1 MGSMLPLTAI
11 LNPSGGEQE
20 SSFTPR
26 PSPSTAI
33 NFYPFEDL
41 GEASV
46 REIRKY
52 QIHSLGRIRDS
63 CRRIPYNTGKRDFYE
78 KTGRTYFEVF
88 QYDFKIPGSDTTWTV
103 MWDYKIG
110 LVRTTPFFKC
120 CDYSKT
126 ISAKML
132 NQNPGLR
139 DISHSITGGAIR
151 AQGYWMPF
159 ECARAVC
166 ATFCYPIAGA
176 LIPLF
181 GPKFPSECI
190 PPNTQHYA
198 RMTISPAII
207 QRSKREAE
215 EFRRLY
221 GNMPSPP
228 THSLPSST
236 RPTHGHASYRA
247 VGASPALA
255 YHHHHGGWQT
265 GTDSDAEGSSLDRFP
280 RLPPL
285 QTAHLPTPALS
296 SAESS
301 YNASSTAQSSP
312 RFWTAVN
319 HPRDTRGHVYPPQ
332 YASSYSQHEWH
343 SKSRYHHLEPDPYR
357 SAVSSPP
364 TSSGTTSHH
373 QFYHQPV
380 LPLPSSTTREAPP
393 PPRESQRQVLPPY
406 RPPGGTAFRAVNSS
420 SSFSP
425 SQRHGDSKRP
435 FDDYYDH
442 DYDAGESANGSS
454 PEAPSPKVFHGSSSK
469 AQVQVQSQSQSNIR
483 HHSKPVE
490 ARRCSLVV
498 AVAGSDTSSLGR
510 GKNNT
515 SSSSSEESSDRTT
528 SESEEERDRDAR
540 RRPLVDRYNS
550 TLAPMVGGVYQPS
563 RRDSSGG
570 RSCPKSPHTKN
581 DRTTSGAAA
590 TRSDDDEKTT
600 KRTPSFSG
608 AERVAALTL
617 LHLGILDKEKKE
629 HAHANSKD
637 HSSRQQQSQAAAA
650 AARGSSSPPR
660 EVGEKSHGRSPR
672 PRPQHDDTHTPYP
685 YGESIYAI
693 PSRRTPK
700 ESYTRATEEEV
711 SESTTTTTAHASSI
725 PRRGS
730 RDRKRR
736 KGRSI

>member
-20 SSFTPR
+20 SSFHPL

-52 QIHSLGRIRDS
+52 QIHSFGRIRDS

-78 KTGRTYFEVF
+78 KTGRTCFEVF

-247 VGASPALA
+247 VGASPASA
-255 YHHHHGGWQT
+255 YHHHHGWQT
-265 GTDSDAEGSSLDRFP
+265 GTDSDVEGSSLDRFP

-285 QTAHLPTPALS
+285 QTAHLPTPVLS

-312 RFWTAVN
+312 RFWTDVN
-319 HPRDTRGHVYPPQ
+319 HTRDNTRAHVYPPQ
-332 YASSYSQHEWH
+332 YASSYGQHEWH

-364 TSSGTTSHH
+364 TSSGTSHN

-380 LPLPSSTTREAPP
+380 LPLPMQGATREA

-406 RPPGGTAFRAVNSS
+406 RPGGTAFRAVNSS
-420 SSFSP
+420 SFSP
-425 SQRHGDSKRP
+425 SRLGDSKRP
-435 FDDYYDH
+435 FDDYDH

-454 PEAPSPKVFHGSSSK
+454 PEAPSPKAFHGSSSK
-469 AQVQVQSQSQSNIR
+469 AQVQVQSQSQSQSNLR
-483 HHSKPVE
+483 HSKPVE
-490 ARRCSLVV
+490 AARRCSLVA
-498 AVAGSDTSSLGR
+498 AVAANHGSDTSLGR
-510 GKNNT
+510 GKNT
-515 SSSSSEESSDRTT
+515 SSSSKESDRTSEESSGH
-528 SESEEERDRDAR
+528 EEERR
-540 RRPLVDRYNS
+540 RRSLVDR
-550 TLAPMVGGVYQPS
+550 TLAPMVGVYQPQP
-563 RRDSSGG
+563 RRDSSG
-570 RSCPKSPHTKN
+570 KSPHTTTKN
-581 DRTTSGAAA
+581 DRPSGA
-590 TRSDDDEKTT
+590 RSDDGEKN

-617 LHLGILDKEKKE
+617 LHLGILDKEKE
-629 HAHANSKD
+629 HANSKD
-637 HSSRQQQSQAAAA
+637 HPHSRQQS
-650 AARGSSSPPR
+650 RGSSPPR
-660 EVGEKSHGRSPR
+660 EGEKSHGGRSPR
-672 PRPQHDDTHTPYP
+672 RHDDDTPP
-685 YGESIYAI
+685 YGGETIYAMI
-693 PSRRTPK
+693 PSRAPRPK
-700 ESYTRATEEEV
+700 ENYTEVV
-711 SESTTTTTAHASSI
+711 SESSTTASPAALI